1 MKNEIKV
8 IGIMPIK
15 GMDVIKRIYSGGGC
29 APTLN
34 TMQGGLREPK
44 VTLRRVNETKT
55 DIRTSNSTL
64 AQDS

>member
-1 MKNEIKV
+1 MRNEIKV

-15 GMDVIKRIYSGGGC
+15 GMDASKRIYSGGG
-29 APTLN
+29 APTLS

-55 DIRTSNSTL
+55 NIRTSDSTL